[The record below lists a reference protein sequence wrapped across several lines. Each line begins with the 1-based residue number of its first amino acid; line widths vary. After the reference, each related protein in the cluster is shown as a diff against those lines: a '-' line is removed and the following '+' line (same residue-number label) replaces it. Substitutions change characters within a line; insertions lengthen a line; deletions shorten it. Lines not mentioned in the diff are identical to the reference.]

1 MHLNSNHNF
10 ILFLSILF
18 LASCRPLTYI
28 PQVPQT
34 PVSEE
39 GKMEFTWAEIPD
51 LAALQLSYSPVDH
64 ISLAA
69 GSNSG
74 LIHLNIGYEAGL
86 ALYTDINPELQ
97 IGVMGAYGN
106 TTIDL
111 DQSCRYSGSNCVRFQ
126 LGYYDETDYI
136 RFHRYGSI
144 KYQKLIA
151 QPYLIFN
158 GEYFQLN
165 FGIKNT
171 WGTYPDFNL
180 SEEIFDYGQDSLLSY
195 IIYNQKNAKAFIA
208 EPYLSMYGGTG
219 SFRVFGSASFQ
230 AVVITDIQE
239 DYFQTRSL
247 FLSFGISKTFQIHRN
262 K

>member
-1 MHLNSNHNF
+1 MHLNSSHNF
-10 ILFLSILF
+10 ILFLSILI

-34 PVSEE
+34 PVGET

-51 LAALQLSYSPVDH
+51 LAALQLSYSPIDH

-69 GSNSG
+69 SSNSG

-97 IGVMGAYGN
+97 IGVLGAYGN

-111 DQSCRYSGSNCVRFQ
+111 DHSCRYSGGDCIVFQ
-126 LGYYDETDYI
+126 WGLDETDYT
-136 RFHRYGSI
+136 RRHRYGTI

-165 FGIKNT
+165 FGMKNT
-171 WGTYPDFNL
+171 WVTYPDFNL
-180 SEEIFDYGQDSLLSY
+180 SEEIFDYGEDSLLSY
-195 IIYNQKNAKAFIA
+195 IIYDQKNAHAFIA
-208 EPYLSMYGGTG
+208 QPYLSLYGGTG
-219 SFRVFGSASFQ
+219 SFRAFASASFQ